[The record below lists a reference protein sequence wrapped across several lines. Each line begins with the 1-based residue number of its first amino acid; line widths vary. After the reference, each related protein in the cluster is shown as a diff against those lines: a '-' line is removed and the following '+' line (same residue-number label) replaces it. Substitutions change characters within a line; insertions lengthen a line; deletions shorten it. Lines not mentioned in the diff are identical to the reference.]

1 LPATK
6 ISTRPT
12 TPQTR
17 LLASLTNT
25 CLAKNRFLQLK
36 ADGILLL
43 LLSAQQLLE
52 LLQFLLELLALLLT
66 LKMDSL
72 ALWSGLA

>member
-1 LPATK
+1 
-6 ISTRPT
+6 
-12 TPQTR
+12 
-17 LLASLTNT
+17 
-25 CLAKNRFLQLK
+25 LQLK